1 MSRIPMLSFKTLH
14 RYADAFSNA
23 REPSEKTFM
32 DDAVRITVEG
42 IDYDASGVLI
52 LKRLLAEQLSY
63 RRQDA
68 VDALKLFNASEWQ
81 PLAVDGKTLHR
92 LARLAGATILEGV

>member
-1 MSRIPMLSFKTLH
+1 M
-14 RYADAFSNA
+14 
-23 REPSEKTFM
+23 
-32 DDAVRITVEG
+32 
-42 IDYDASGVLI
+42 
-52 LKRLLAEQLSY
+52 KRLLAEQLSY

-92 LARLAGATILEGV
+92 LARLAGATILKGV